1 MDVTA
6 WLRGLGLER
15 YEAAFQDNEIDG
27 DALPKLTAE
36 DLKDLGVVLVSH
48 RRRLLEAIA
57 ALSSPLPNPPP
68 PAGEGRVGAE
78 RRQLTLIR
86 LIEEVNPDWRDYYPA
101 LLNSGVRPRH
111 PPWVTIVAPG
121 RKSATMAI
129 NAQRRHWTDPFAG
142 RNINGGARRRAVLI
156 IRMHLRTSR
165 H

>member
-101 LLNSGVRPRH
+101 LLNSDVRP
-111 PPWVTIVAPG
+111 PG
-121 RKSATMAI
+121 
-129 NAQRRHWTDPFAG
+129 
-142 RNINGGARRRAVLI
+142 
-156 IRMHLRTSR
+156 IRLG
-165 H
+165 